1 MSSKCST
8 RNRCLLALVALFT
21 TATKP
26 LLGDEYQYTYPI
38 AASTATQ
45 LLAAIR
51 AQSTSPD
58 GAFGYTE
65 LNTHVGWTALVNGE
79 GTCTVETV
87 DFTYDITIYMPEWT
101 NKHTAKQ
108 CLQDNWDIVWNEIQI
123 HEEQHRILYRL
134 LDVNDINQRIGA
146 IKPQKSCD
154 VLKTA
159 INSEVDKIL
168 SANDKLHDIFHAA
181 DATPTLWDC

>member
-101 NKHTAKQ
+101 NKHTAKADY
-108 CLQDNWDIVWNEIQI
+108 CAGMSRYIYEENLQIVDHFADEKYNSYFG
-123 HEEQHRILYRL
+123 LYS
-134 LDVNDINQRIGA
+134 Q
-146 IKPQKSCD
+146 
-154 VLKTA
+154 
-159 INSEVDKIL
+159 
-168 SANDKLHDIFHAA
+168 
-181 DATPTLWDC
+181 